1 MPGAF
6 TPCDSLGPRCHRAL
20 APARPNSR
28 ATHLEGSRR
37 GGPRGRPRRSA
48 GRSGWP
54 PAPSAPQG
62 AAGTPGGS
70 AADSGPS
77 GWSRSLRESRA
88 VSTASRRNRPVR
100 QPGPQHAPG
109 SGAKGHNR
117 CLRSASEK
125 KIISA
130 EERGSADEDHGGD
143 KIKYG
148 NGNGNRSALVKT
160 KIQRS
165 VTCYLKD
172 LFSTTTTKTRVIQ
185 KRRSRRRTGRTLRK
199 HTVGRGCLPVG
210 PGAGFSTQ
218 KLQNS
223 HFTCVQ
229 MNETTKTTTRV

>member
-1 MPGAF
+1 MATSPLCTTRGGGNSRGQCRRLRAF
-6 TPCDSLGPRCHRAL
+6 RVVTLPAGEQSRQHRQPAE
-20 APARPNSR
+20 PARQAARPP
-28 ATHLEGSRR
+28 TC
-37 GGPRGRPRRSA
+37 PRIWG
-48 GRSGWP
+48 
-54 PAPSAPQG
+54 
-62 AAGTPGGS
+62 
-70 AADSGPS
+70 
-77 GWSRSLRESRA
+77 E
-88 VSTASRRNRPVR
+88 
-100 QPGPQHAPG
+100 
-109 SGAKGHNR
+109 GHNR

-218 KLQNS
+218 KLQKS
-223 HFTCVQ
+223 FYMCS
-229 MNETTKTTTRV
+229 NE